1 MKELIITLI
10 LALFVSA
17 IVIYFTVAFIANNIN
32 PLQWHIALRFLF
44 VILLYLTG
52 YIIHKRLTN
61 GNKG

>member
-1 MKELIITLI
+1 MKELVITLI
-10 LALFVSA
+10 LSLVISA

-32 PLQWHIALRFLF
+32 PMQWHIALRFLF